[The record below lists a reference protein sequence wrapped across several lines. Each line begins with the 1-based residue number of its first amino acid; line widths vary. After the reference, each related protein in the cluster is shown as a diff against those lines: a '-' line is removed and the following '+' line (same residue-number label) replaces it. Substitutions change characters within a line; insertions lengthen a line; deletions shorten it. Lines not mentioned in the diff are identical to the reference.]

1 MPVLH
6 TVSVKQNPPQN
17 SIIKALKYV
26 LILENQ
32 LLQVRLMEKL
42 LQQQAGPDYGY
53 QRVREVYDPKWSS

>member
-1 MPVLH
+1 MPVLQ
-6 TVSVKQNPPQN
+6 TVSVKQKNPQN

-42 LQQQAGPDYGY
+42 LQQQTGPDYG
-53 QRVREVYDPKWSS
+53 QRVHEFYDPKWSS

>member
-6 TVSVKQNPPQN
+6 TVSVKQKPPQN

-53 QRVREVYDPKWSS
+53 Q